1 MELVHI
7 QKPNRSTHSNRVV
20 DRRLEPRVSHVQDR
34 INSDGL
40 PYLSDGFSLHL
51 DGDEW
56 AALFPRHHLMWVSPD
71 LERVKDFIKHGSL
84 GYEAFLSES
93 MKKSFETY
101 YVDPLEYRTKPNP
114 VPKGE
119 VLDSMICFLPTND
132 CNLGCKYCFSG
143 AQPKKFGT
151 ISWEIAK
158 AAVDLGIRNAVLNRM
173 RWGSGELVVRF
184 FGGGEP
190 TEYWDTYSGIVDYA
204 RARAK
209 ANNVG
214 ILISSITNGQIEPEH
229 YEWFRKNIDE
239 VTISMDGP
247 PDIQNEQRPTFAG
260 ESSFDKTWNF
270 VSAMDALD
278 MNIKA
283 IRVTVTAQTVF
294 RMKEIAQ
301 FFWNNL
307 TRTYPLQFEPVYFS
321 EVGRQNSAM
330 PQARDFVEQ
339 FRGVE
344 ELARQ
349 EHVIGREHT
358 MDHDHAIVGTATRPL
373 AIRAGAYCDSLEGK
387 GLFVTPDGYLSLCSE
402 VSVGSDPRRDDY
414 FVGGYDSSTKRFHVS
429 DEGASKIRCG
439 PPWWCRGCF
448 AQFSCRGG
456 CEPRSQNPDKY
467 VRKWWCQMVRANIK
481 DTWNDVR
488 TGKIQARARVG
499 NPKGEELIWLP
510 IWQASA
516 SMDD

>member
-1 MELVHI
+1 MEFVHI
-7 QKPNRSTHSNRVV
+7 QKPTYSNSVV
-20 DRRLEPRVSHVQDR
+20 ARRLEPKFVHIQNP

-71 LERVKDFIKHGSL
+71 LKRVKDFIKHGSL
-84 GYEAFLSES
+84 SYEAFLSEE

-101 YVDPLEYRTKPNP
+101 YLDPLEYLSKPNP
-114 VPKGE
+114 VPQGE
-119 VLDSMICFLPTND
+119 VLDSTICFLPTND

-158 AAVDLGIRNAVLNRM
+158 AAVDLGVRNAVLNRM
-173 RWGSGELVVRF
+173 RTGSGKLVIRF

-190 TEYWDTYSGIVDYA
+190 TEYWDRYSAIVDYA
-204 RARAK
+204 RASAK
-209 ANNVG
+209 TSNVG
-214 ILISSITNGQIEPEH
+214 ILVATITNGQIEEEH
-229 YEWFRKNIDE
+229 YEWFLNNIDE

-260 ESSFDKTWNF
+260 ENSFDKTWKF
-270 VSAMDALD
+270 VSKMDALN

-294 RMKEIAQ
+294 RMEEIAQ
-301 FFWNNL
+301 FFWENL
-307 TRTYPLQFEPVYFS
+307 TKAYPVQFEPVYFS
-321 EVGRQNSAM
+321 EVGRQNTTM

-339 FRGVE
+339 FRRVE
-344 ELARQ
+344 EMADRRHSRGLR
-349 EHVIGREHT
+349 
-358 MDHDHAIVGTATRPL
+358 HAIAGTATRPL
-373 AIRAGAYCDSLEGK
+373 AIRASAYCDSLEGR
-387 GLFVTPDGYLSLCSE
+387 GLFVTPDGYLSLCTE
-402 VSVGSDPRRDDY
+402 VSVASDPRKDDY
-414 FVGGYDSSTKRFHVS
+414 FVGNYDFSTKRFHVS

-467 VRKWWCQMVRANIK
+467 VRKWWCQMVRSNLRG
-481 DTWNDVR
+481 TWNDVR
-488 TGKIQARARVG
+488 ANKIQARARIG
-499 NPKGEELIWLP
+499 DSNGEELIWLP
-510 IWQASA
+510 IWETSP